1 MAGYLSSS
9 NELEGENIEFPFVTL
24 EEVLAATDNFSD
36 SNLLGRGGFG
46 KVYKVITIISTC

>member
-46 KVYKVITIISTC
+46 KVYKVITIISTR